1 MLEAVRQV
9 NPAIKFYQASS
20 SEMFG
25 KVQEV
30 PQNEHTPFYPR
41 SPYAVSKLYAHW
53 ITVNYRESYGLHAC
67 SGILFNHE
75 SPLRGIEFV
84 TRKIT
89 GGLARIR
96 AGKQEVVELGNLDAK
111 RDWGFAGDYVEGM
124 RLMLQQPEPDDY
136 VLATGQAASVRDFC
150 ELAAAA
156 LDFQL
161 EWEGEGEKTRGID
174 RRSRKTVIRINPKFY
189 RPAEV
194 DLLIGDATKAR
205 NELGWS
211 ADTTLPALVDM
222 MIDADLRRARA
233 AEALLYEPATSEHA
247 RVW

>member
-1 MLEAVRQV
+1 
-9 NPAIKFYQASS
+9 
-20 SEMFG
+20 
-25 KVQEV
+25 
-30 PQNEHTPFYPR
+30 
-41 SPYAVSKLYAHW
+41 
-53 ITVNYRESYGLHAC
+53 
-67 SGILFNHE
+67 
-75 SPLRGIEFV
+75 
-84 TRKIT
+84 
-89 GGLARIR
+89 
-96 AGKQEVVELGNLDAK
+96 
-111 RDWGFAGDYVEGM
+111 M